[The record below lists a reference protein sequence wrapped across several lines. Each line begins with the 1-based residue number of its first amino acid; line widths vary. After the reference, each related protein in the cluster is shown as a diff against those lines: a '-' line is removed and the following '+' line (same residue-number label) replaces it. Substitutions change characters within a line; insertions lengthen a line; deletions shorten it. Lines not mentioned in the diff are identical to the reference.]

1 MGFKGIG
8 AQCFGPAF
16 FFARTA
22 IKPDVAR
29 CREDGVL

>member
-8 AQCFGPAF
+8 AQSFGPAF
-16 FFARTA
+16 FARAA